1 MIMSFSWSR
10 CKLLTLFKCVR
21 KGWSQ
26 SISQTNFLIFLVIQS
41 QIFPLMSHYIRSFF
55 CVSEMCMTSNIVCG
69 TSKSYREHHI
79 QEWIKN
85 DLPFTLCV
93 RSYISLYVQLQLE
106 NRISHFQ
113 EFFSIFYCNYIFVR
127 SCNQNS
133 HFPPPPSYFTL
144 FRKIF

>member
-1 MIMSFSWSR
+1 
-10 CKLLTLFKCVR
+10 
-21 KGWSQ
+21 
-26 SISQTNFLIFLVIQS
+26 
-41 QIFPLMSHYIRSFF
+41 MSHYIRSFF

-113 EFFSIFYCNYIFVR
+113 DFFSIFYCNYIFVR

-133 HFPPPPSYFTL
+133 HFPPPHHILPFFVKFSKGHSCMKEL
-144 FRKIF
+144 FSIFYMLPYNPIFICFGVFY